1 MQVGI
6 TGFRGAGKTTVFN
19 CLTGQAAAT
28 GYGGGREANRGNIRV
43 PDARIDKL
51 AAIFNPKKTTYADI
65 SFVDMPGPPEGEDG
79 IDKQG
84 AAELRRMDALVH
96 VVRGFGEGS
105 GMPPRRGSVDPA
117 RDVVD
122 YDTELALL
130 DVVVLEGR
138 LERVKK
144 EGKKDREVDMLKS
157 VVDGMEGGEKPARLL
172 GLDEATLHA
181 LSGYQLLSLKPQ
193 LALLALADDV
203 SADEATALEA
213 RVRDSA
219 AERGIEVLA
228 LRPGIESEIAA
239 LPPDDQKSFLDD
251 LGLTETARPRF
262 IRSCYGMLELISFF
276 TVGEDEVKAWT
287 IKKGTPAVRAA
298 GKIHSDL
305 ERGFIRAE
313 TVAYDDFIAAGKL
326 SKARDAGKL
335 RLEGKEYVVQD
346 GDIINIRFNV

>member
-6 TGFRGAGKTTVFN
+6 TGYRGSGKTTVFN

-28 GYGGGREANRGNIRV
+28 GYGAGREANRGNIRV
-43 PDARIDKL
+43 PDERIDRL
-51 AAIFNPKKTTYADI
+51 VAVFNPKKTAYADI
-65 SFVDMPGPPEGEDG
+65 AFVDMPGPPEGEDG

-96 VVRGFGEGS
+96 VVRGFGEES
-105 GMPPRRGSVDPA
+105 GMPPRGGGVDPA
-117 RDVVD
+117 RDVTD

-138 LERVKK
+138 LERLKK
-144 EGKKDREVDMLKS
+144 EGKKTREEDILQS
-157 VVDGMEGGEKPARLL
+157 VVDGMDGGEKPARLL
-172 GLDEATLHA
+172 GLDEATLNA
-181 LSGYQLLSLKPQ
+181 LSGFQLLSLKPQ
-193 LALLALADDV
+193 LALLALADDI
-203 SADEATALEA
+203 APGEAKALEDA
-213 RVRDSA
+213 VRA
-219 AERGIEVLA
+219 AATERGIDVMA
-228 LRPGIESEIAA
+228 LRPGIEAEIAD
-239 LPPDDQKSFLDD
+239 LPAEDQQSFLDD

-262 IRSCYGMLELISFF
+262 IRTCYAMLDLISFF

-287 IKKGTPAVRAA
+287 IHKGTPAVRAA

-313 TVAYDDFIAAGKL
+313 TVAYDDFIAVGKL